1 MEKNENEQIKI
12 GLGTFTIIVIALV
25 ILVVTVC
32 GTLYLS
38 HIANVNTGNNKT
50 KNNRQNTTSTG
61 IVGTKNTLNNNL
73 TNETVIDVKNT
84 YALACKSVITG
95 SRYDLENSL
104 IAIDKNTGAETKIMK
119 FGSGAYDYADGKLYF
134 YENTANSYHRF
145 YETDLD
151 QKGLEP
157 KEIYSFEYKFGSTD
171 NLEYYNNKL
180 YYTFNDELLSLNLV
194 DNQITHIANVK
205 NCIFDIDKS
214 TGVIYYVNDEENLIA
229 MNLETREENVI
240 DNNSGIIEIS
250 NNRVL
255 YVKMDKKS
263 EQESETWY
271 WTYNIDTKEKHKL
284 VECWG
289 GEIGKTEITRYGNS
303 GYMYLNGEGQLA
315 ILEDNENIQNLTD
328 EGNFSSLA
336 VLPNNN
342 ILLERNETEE
352 DQDNHKT
359 YIYNID
365 NKTLVSTTNNYRYSY
380 VKYIK

>member
-1 MEKNENEQIKI
+1 MRKNENEQIKI

-25 ILVVTVC
+25 ILVVTIC
-32 GTLYLS
+32 GTLYLG
-38 HIANVNTGNNKT
+38 HIANVNTDGNKNKT
-50 KNNRQNTTSTG
+50 NRQNTINTG
-61 IVGTKNTLNNNL
+61 IIGTKNTLNNNAV
-73 TNETVIDVKNT
+73 NETVIDVKNT
-84 YALACKSVITG
+84 YAFACKSVITG

-104 IAIDKNTGAETKIMK
+104 VAIDKNTGAETKIMK

-145 YETDLD
+145 YEINLE

-171 NLEYYNNKL
+171 NLEYYDNKL
-180 YYTFNDELLSLNLV
+180 YYTFNDELLSLNLE
-194 DNQITHIANVK
+194 DNQINHIANVK
-205 NCIFDIDKS
+205 NCIFYIDKNS
-214 TGVIYYVNDEENLIA
+214 DNIYYVNDEENLIIF
-229 MNLETREENVI
+229 NLKNDEETII
-240 DNNSGIIEIS
+240 DNNSGIIEIAD
-250 NNRVL
+250 NKVL

-271 WTYNIDTKEKHKL
+271 WTYDIDTKEKRKL

-289 GEIGKTEITRYGNS
+289 GEIGKTEITRYKNI
-303 GYMYLNGEGQLA
+303 GYMYLNGEGQLS
-315 ILEDNENIQNLTD
+315 IIEDNENMQNLTD
-328 EGNFSSLA
+328 EGNFCSLA
-336 VLPNNN
+336 ILPNNN
-342 ILLERNETEE
+342 ILLERNEADD
-352 DQDNHKT
+352 DQDNYKT